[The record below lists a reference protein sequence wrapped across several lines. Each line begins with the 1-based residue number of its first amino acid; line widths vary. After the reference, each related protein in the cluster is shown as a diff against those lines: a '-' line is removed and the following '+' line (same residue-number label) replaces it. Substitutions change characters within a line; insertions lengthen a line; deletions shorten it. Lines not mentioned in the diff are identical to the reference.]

1 VKRINDPIYGLIE
14 FNDIESQ
21 IIDTPLFQRLRYIR
35 QLSLAEF
42 VYPTAIHNRFSHSLG
57 VFHVT
62 DKIGKI
68 LQKFNDECMS
78 NYYIDNLKMA
88 ALLHD
93 IGHLPFSHALEF
105 SEKEDVWNK
114 LPSFLK
120 LTHEELGVYQIKNS
134 YLKDII
140 EHVDDRYDIDLI
152 CNLIEGND
160 IADNPILN
168 RIINWELDADRLD
181 YILRDTYF
189 TGVKFGS
196 IDFDYMISNYE
207 LYKNEKLVVNK
218 KASRSIE
225 NFLIARFSL
234 YDRVYTHK
242 NISYYNFFLK
252 NVTSLL
258 IENNLFPLFK
268 NDLPFDEIILN
279 EENSELIYELT
290 DFSLY
295 AKLLKYYNH
304 QRTLKEKNESILS
317 NLNSVLFRK
326 KNHNI
331 FKYQKI
337 TNQKSGIIE
346 LVDDKILTLIDSL
359 NEEYKNQIHLDN
371 PKNRFT
377 KYQSVFYPS
386 IGLDQEKINEI
397 KEQELKSI
405 WITSDNG
412 NPQLFYEWTGTYF
425 KELVSFKNIKY
436 LIYIE
441 KNKEKLAEKYRS
453 IEDDIKNQINKL

>member
-1 VKRINDPIYGLIE
+1 MKRINDPIYGLIE
-14 FNDIESQ
+14 ISDIESQ

-42 VYPTAIHNRFSHSLG
+42 VYPTATHNRFSHSLG
-57 VFHVT
+57 VFHIT

-68 LQKFNDECMS
+68 LQKSNNKFMS

-120 LTHEELGVYQIKNS
+120 LSHEELGVYQIKNS
-134 YLKDII
+134 YLKNII
-140 EHVDDRYDIDLI
+140 ESADDCYDIDLI
-152 CNLIEGND
+152 CNLIQGID
-160 IADNPILN
+160 IADNAILN

-181 YILRDTYF
+181 YMLRDTYF

-196 IDFDYMISNYE
+196 IDLDYMISNYE
-207 LYKNEKLVVNK
+207 IYKNEKLVVNK

-242 NISYYNFFLK
+242 NISYFNFFLK

-258 IENNLFPLFK
+258 IENGLFPLFK
-268 NDLPFDEIILN
+268 NDLTFDEIILT
-279 EENSELIYELT
+279 EERSELIYELT

-295 AKLLKYYNH
+295 DKLLQYYYR
-304 QRTLKEKNESILS
+304 QRNLKEKNKSILS

-359 NEEYKNQIHLDN
+359 NEEYKNQIYLDN

-377 KYQSVFYPS
+377 KYQSVFYS
-386 IGLDQEKINEI
+386 SMGIDQEKINEI

-425 KELVSFKNIKY
+425 RELVSFKNIKY

-453 IEDDIKNQINKL
+453 IENDIKKQINKL